1 MRILLGVSG
10 GIAAYKVAIALRLL
24 REGGHQVRVIPTEAA
39 LEFVGRATWE
49 ALSGEPVTTSVF
61 QGTAQVDHVRLGR
74 EADLVVV
81 APATAD
87 LVSRAA
93 TGRADDLLTTTLLT
107 VTCPVLLA
115 PAMHTEM
122 WAHPATQANV
132 ATLRERGVHIL
143 DPAVGRLT
151 GTDSGAGRM
160 PEPEEIVR
168 AALAL
173 VQDEDAAAGANATDR
188 AARAAAGANGTD
200 RAADGAA
207 VDDVAGGD
215 AAGHSADRQGSADR
229 QRHADLHGVTVAV
242 SAGGTREALDPVR
255 FLGNRS
261 SGRQGVALA
270 RAAAERGATVHLAA
284 ANVDSALL
292 PHGVPVHEVEST
304 AELQDAMTSLAGQA
318 DVLVMA
324 AAVADF
330 RPAQSASAK
339 TKKRADGSVAP
350 IELVQNPDI
359 LAGLVKQRRPGQVI
373 VGFAAETGDESG
385 SVLDH
390 GRAKAKRKGADLL
403 AVNAVGSGTGFGD
416 VPNAVHLLDRAG
428 EQVGHA
434 SGSKGDVADAI
445 WDAAAA
451 LLDQR
456 SPAAN
461 GAHAPAGTGT
471 LGS

>member
-24 REGGHQVRVIPTEAA
+24 REGGHRVRVIPTEAA
-39 LEFVGRATWE
+39 LEFVGQATWE

-61 QGTAQVDHVRLGR
+61 QGTEHVDHVRLGR
-74 EADLVVV
+74 EADLVIV

-87 LVSRAA
+87 LLSRAA

-122 WAHPATQANV
+122 WAHPATRANV
-132 ATLRERGVHIL
+132 ATLREHGVSVL

-151 GTDSGAGRM
+151 GADSGAGRM
-160 PEPEEIVR
+160 PEPDEIVS

-173 VQDEDAAAGANATDR
+173 VRPQTGSDG
-188 AARAAAGANGTD
+188 GTSGEPGNVHNH
-200 RAADGAA
+200 DGAPSEQA
-207 VDDVAGGD
+207 DHDDSGGTK
-215 AAGHSADRQGSADR
+215 
-229 QRHADLHGVTVAV
+229 DLDGLTVAV

-292 PHGVPVHEVEST
+292 PDGVQVHEVEST
-304 AELQDAMTSLAGQA
+304 AELQDVMTSLAEEA

-330 RPAQSASAK
+330 RPSQSAAAK
-339 TKKRADGSVAP
+339 TKKRSDGSVAP

-359 LAGLVKQRRPGQVI
+359 LADLVSHRRPGQVI

-416 VPNAVHLLDRAG
+416 VPNTVHLLNSAG
-428 EQVGHA
+428 EQFSHA
-434 SGSKGDVADAI
+434 SGSKAEVATAI
-445 WDAAAA
+445 WDATAEILA
-451 LLDQR
+451 QR
-456 SPAAN
+456 SRASN
-461 GAHAPAGTGT
+461 GADLSMDTGT

>member
-24 REGGHQVRVIPTEAA
+24 REGGHRVRVIPTGAA

-87 LVSRAA
+87 LLSRAA

-132 ATLRERGVHIL
+132 ATLRERGVSVL

-151 GTDSGAGRM
+151 GADSGAGRM
-160 PEPEEIVR
+160 PEPEEIVN

-173 VQDEDAAAGANATDR
+173 VQPQAAPDGGASGEQEGHGGAPGEQEGRDATGTANDL
-188 AARAAAGANGTD
+188 
-200 RAADGAA
+200 
-207 VDDVAGGD
+207 
-215 AAGHSADRQGSADR
+215 QG
-229 QRHADLHGVTVAV
+229 LTVAV
-242 SAGGTREALDPVR
+242 SAGGTRESLDPVR

-270 RAAAERGATVHLAA
+270 RAAATRGATVHLAA

-292 PHGVPVHEVEST
+292 PDEVQVHEVEST
-304 AELQDAMTSLAGQA
+304 AELQDVMTSLADRA

-330 RPAQSASAK
+330 RPSQSAAAK
-339 TKKRADGSVAP
+339 TKKRSDGSVAP

-359 LAGLVKQRRPGQVI
+359 LAGLVTHRRPRQVI

-390 GRAKAKRKGADLL
+390 GRAKARRKGADLL

-416 VPNAVHLLDRAG
+416 VPNTVHLLNSGG
-428 EQVGHA
+428 EQLSHA
-434 SGSKGDVADAI
+434 SGSKAEVAEAI
-445 WDAAAA
+445 WDAVAGI
-451 LLDQR
+451 LDRR
-456 SPAAN
+456 SPASN
-461 GAHAPAGTGT
+461 GADMSMETGT

>member
-39 LEFVGRATWE
+39 LEFVGKATWE

-61 QGTAQVDHVRLGR
+61 DGTAQVDHVRLGR

-87 LVSRAA
+87 LLARAA

-107 VTCPVLLA
+107 VSCPVLLA

-122 WAHPATQANV
+122 WAHPATRANV
-132 ATLRERGVHIL
+132 ATLRERGVHVL
-143 DPAVGRLT
+143 EPAVGRLT
-151 GTDSGAGRM
+151 GADSGAGRM
-160 PEPEEIVR
+160 PEPEEIVA
-168 AALAL
+168 AALVSGAG
-173 VQDEDAAAGANATDR
+173 AGAGANA
-188 AARAAAGANGTD
+188 AAGGGTASSAELGVGQD
-200 RAADGAA
+200 EVDGGHGAEPTTEGRA
-207 VDDVAGGD
+207 
-215 AAGHSADRQGSADR
+215 
-229 QRHADLHGVTVAV
+229 HADLRGVTVAV

-270 RAAAERGATVHLAA
+270 AAAAARGATVHLAA

-292 PHGVPVHEVEST
+292 PQGVHVHEVEST
-304 AELQDAMTSLAGQA
+304 AELQDVMTSLANDA

-330 RPAQSASAK
+330 RPSQSAEAK

-359 LAGLVKQRRPGQVI
+359 LAGLVSLRRPGQVI
-373 VGFAAETGDESG
+373 VGFAAETGDEDG

-416 VPNAVHLLDRAG
+416 VPNTVHLLDAAG

-434 SGSKGDVADAI
+434 SGSKDEVADVI
-445 WDAAAA
+445 WDAAAE
-451 LLDQR
+451 LLTQR
-456 SPAAN
+456 APAAN
-461 GAHAPAGTGT
+461 GAAMSADTGT